1 MGKQGGR
8 VMSPII
14 EDDGFITVHPPIEGT
29 YYYGGKLYDTNIGS
43 RDMRHGGPFDRGMA
57 DSYYRSGRDPH
68 FYVGNTGTSDRV
80 DEAQMSEEEIDA
92 YHAGFS
98 YNQNVEQDFKEW

>member
-1 MGKQGGR
+1 
-8 VMSPII
+8 
-14 EDDGFITVHPPIEGT
+14 
-29 YYYGGKLYDTNIGS
+29 
-43 RDMRHGGPFDRGMA
+43 MA

-80 DEAQMSEEEIDA
+80 NEAQMSEEEIDA
-92 YHAGFS
+92 YNAGYS